1 MNRPTLSQR
10 KPFLLA
16 VLFMFLIVLTAGG
29 AGVYV
34 LSDSSLDD
42 AFDLVRV
49 ANRINRLAH
58 VDVDWARLQQ
68 AAMDKMF
75 ERLDRYSGYM
85 EPRRW
90 DRLREEQSGSY
101 TGIGV
106 SVTQHDDGLLIMSVR
121 EDGPASSGGLLNG
134 DVIIR
139 VDTVV
144 LAGFDVYAATN
155 VLRGPID
162 SEVDLGVYREVD
174 QDTLEFTVTRKKI
187 DFVHIP
193 FAGYTPDS
201 AIYIRL
207 LDFDAG
213 ASASVEAALDSLLE
227 KPGANP
233 TGVILDL
240 RDNPG
245 GLFVEAYRTA
255 NLFLEDGQFIVG
267 TDGRSR
273 WQNEEHYSS
282 GDDLTGG
289 LPMVVLVDNG
299 SASSSEIVA
308 GSLRQLGRATLVGDT
323 TFGKG
328 LVQGFNRLH
337 DGSALRLTISRYY
350 LAGGLYLNEF
360 DSALVDVGH
369 GLVPDHLIRFTEL
382 NPFPRALERS
392 LLLNQF
398 ANQFQ
403 DEIIAATDHLELG
416 DEWVERFEQF
426 AHDSGFQ
433 FVSRTTNQAELVAFD
448 FSLED
453 LEPSARQM
461 ANRLLARSRA
471 DDADQF
477 GRYTDFIKRRLT
489 QIALERNAGGYVA
502 YRKAI
507 VPLRPDIRLAGEI
520 LRAAVQ

>member
-16 VLFMFLIVLTAGG
+16 VLFMFLTVLLAGG

-49 ANRINRLAH
+49 ANRINQLSH
-58 VDVDWARLQQ
+58 VDVDWSHLQQ
-68 AAMDKMF
+68 SALDKMF

-85 EPRRW
+85 EPRQW
-90 DRLREEQSGSY
+90 DRMREEQSGSY

-121 EDGPASSGGLLNG
+121 EDGPAAAGGLLNG

-139 VDTVV
+139 VDSVV
-144 LAGFDVYAATN
+144 LRGFDVYEATN
-155 VLRGPID
+155 VLRGPVD
-162 SEVDLGVYREVD
+162 SEVDLGVYRPVD
-174 QDTLEFTVTRKKI
+174 QDTLEVTINRKKI

-213 ASASVEAALDSLLE
+213 ASADLEAALDSLLN
-227 KPGANP
+227 KQGYDP

-240 RDNPG
+240 RGNPG
-245 GLFVEAYRTA
+245 GLFVEAYKTA
-255 NLFLEDGQFIVG
+255 NLFLDDGQFIVG

-289 LPMVVLVDNG
+289 LPLVVLIDNG

-337 DGSALRLTISRYY
+337 DGSAVRLTISRYY
-350 LAGGLYLNEF
+350 LANGLYLNEF
-360 DSALVDVGH
+360 DSELVDVGH
-369 GLVPDHLIRFTEL
+369 GLVPDHLITFSEL
-382 NPFPRALERS
+382 SPFPRALERS

-403 DEIIAATDHLELG
+403 DEIIAATDKLQLG
-416 DEWVERFEQF
+416 DEWVDRFEQF

-433 FVSRTTNQAELVAFD
+433 FVSRTTSQAELVVFEIT
-448 FSLED
+448 LEC
-453 LEPSARQM
+453 LGHSARE
-461 ANRLLARSRA
+461 AASRLLAQSRA
-471 DDADQF
+471 DDAEQV
-477 GRYTDFIKRRLT
+477 RSHSNFIKRRLT
-489 QIALERNAGGYVA
+489 RIAHERKVGGYAA
-502 YRKAI
+502 YQKAT

-520 LRAAVQ
+520 LRATNQ

>member
-1 MNRPTLSQR
+1 MNQPTISER

-16 VLFMFLIVLTAGG
+16 VLFMFLTVLLAGG
-29 AGVYV
+29 GGVYV
-34 LSDSSLDD
+34 LSDPSLDD
-42 AFDLVRV
+42 AFNLVRV
-49 ANRINRLAH
+49 ANRINQLSH
-58 VDVDWARLQQ
+58 VEVDWAHLQQ
-68 AAMDKMF
+68 AALDKMF

-90 DRLREEQSGSY
+90 NRMREEQSGSY

-121 EDGPASSGGLLNG
+121 EDGPAAAGGLLNG

-139 VDTVV
+139 VDSVI
-144 LAGFDVYAATN
+144 LHGFDVYKATN
-155 VLRGPID
+155 ILRGPVD
-162 SEVDLGVYREVD
+162 SEVDLGVYRSVD
-174 QDTLEFTVTRKKI
+174 QDTFEVTVNRKKI
-187 DFVHIP
+187 NFEHIP

-213 ASASVEAALDSLLE
+213 ASADLEDALDSLLE
-227 KPGANP
+227 KSAHDPI
-233 TGVILDL
+233 GVILDL
-240 RDNPG
+240 RGNPG
-245 GLFVEAYRTA
+245 GLFVEAYKTA
-255 NLFLEDGQFIVG
+255 NLFLDDGQFIVG

-308 GSLRQLGRATLVGDT
+308 GSLHQLGRATLVGDT

-337 DGSALRLTISRYY
+337 DGSAVRLTISRYY
-350 LAGGLYLNEF
+350 LANGLYLNEF
-360 DSALVDVGH
+360 DSELVDVGH
-369 GLVPDHLIRFTEL
+369 GLVPDHYVTFSEL
-382 NPFPRALERS
+382 SPFPRALERS

-403 DEIIAATDHLELG
+403 DEIIDATTQLELG
-416 DEWVERFEQF
+416 DEWSNRFEQF
-426 AHDSGFQ
+426 AYDSGFQ
-433 FVSRTTNQAELVAFD
+433 FVSRTTSQAELVAFEITLD
-448 FSLED
+448 GLGH
-453 LEPSARQM
+453 SARQIVS
-461 ANRLLARSRA
+461 RLLTQSRA
-471 DDADQF
+471 DDAKQF
-477 GRYTDFIKRRLT
+477 HRHSSFIKRRLT
-489 QIALERNAGGYVA
+489 QIAYERKVGGYTA
-502 YRKAI
+502 YQKAI

-520 LRAAVQ
+520 LKAVGQ

>member
-1 MNRPTLSQR
+1 VNRPTLSQR

-16 VLFMFLIVLTAGG
+16 VLFMFLTVLVAGG

-49 ANRINRLAH
+49 ANRINLLSH
-58 VDVDWARLQQ
+58 VEVDWSRLQQ
-68 AAMDKMF
+68 AALNKMF
-75 ERLDRYSGYM
+75 ERLDRFSGYM

-106 SVTQHDDGLLIMSVR
+106 SVTQHDNGLLIMSVR
-121 EDGPASSGGLLNG
+121 EDGPAAACGLLNG
-134 DVIIR
+134 DIIIR
-139 VDTVV
+139 VDSVV
-144 LAGFDVYAATN
+144 LAGLDVYEATN
-155 VLRGPID
+155 ILRGPVD
-162 SEVDLGVYREVD
+162 SEVDLGVHRPVD
-174 QDTLEFTVTRKKI
+174 RDTLLITVNRQKI

-227 KPGANP
+227 KPGTNP

-240 RDNPG
+240 RGNPG
-245 GLFVEAYRTA
+245 GLFLEAYKTA
-255 NLFLEDGQFIVG
+255 NLFLDDGQFIVG

-289 LPMVVLVDNG
+289 LPIVVLVDNG

-308 GSLRQLGRATLVGDT
+308 WALHQLGRATLVGDT

-350 LAGGLYLNEF
+350 LAGDLYLNEF
-360 DSALVDVGH
+360 DSELVDVGH
-369 GLVPDHLIRFTEL
+369 GLVPDHLITFSEL

-398 ANQFQ
+398 ANRFQ
-403 DEIIAATDHLELG
+403 DEIIAATDQLELG
-416 DEWVERFEQF
+416 DEWIDRFEQF

-433 FVSRTTNQAELVAFD
+433 FVSRTTNRAEVVALEVA
-448 FSLED
+448 LED
-453 LEPSARQM
+453 LDPATQQA
-461 ANRLLARSRA
+461 ANRLLAQSRA
-471 DDADQF
+471 DDADQLH
-477 GRYTDFIKRRLT
+477 RYSNFIKRRLT
-489 QIALERNAGGYVA
+489 RIALEREAGSYAA
-502 YRKAI
+502 YQKAT